1 MNEMARPTPSHGDA
15 TPGPTAS
22 WRAPLLALAAA
33 LAAWGVVFAPEV
45 AAAVR
50 VWESSTAYN
59 HCWLILPIAAWL
71 GWQRRARLAAIV
83 PAPSLLAALAVLP
96 LGLGWVLAERLGI
109 MEGRQLAA
117 LAIAIAVV
125 VAVLGLRFGR
135 AMAGPLAYL
144 VFLVPFG
151 EFATPALQRITAKM
165 IEFGLGFTGIPYY
178 VDDIVIEIPAGTFL
192 VAEACAGLRFL
203 IAAIAFGA
211 LYALVMF
218 RSPGRRLLVMV
229 LSVVVPIVANGMR
242 GFGLVML
249 GHYSGSAAAV
259 DADHV
264 LYGWVFFSIVLL
276 LLILAGLPFRQ
287 DAAPPASLPP
297 PRRPAVPRPAAAFGA
312 MAVVVAGGAAAGP
325 AALRA
330 LDAGGADA
338 PSVLSVQLDAPPG
351 CLAEPD
357 GTRLRCG
364 SLVVSARVVVFP
376 ARASWAAVVA
386 ERRRLAGGSDVD
398 TTFRFVL
405 PEGPAVWQARQ
416 SRSGG
421 VTAVATWLDGRPAG
435 EGLRD
440 RATQAWNAASGGGAL
455 PVVAGVSLRVEAGAS
470 PGERAEREVL
480 ERVLAAQSGELV
492 AQAVALSSR
501 R

>member
-1 MNEMARPTPSHGDA
+1 MNEMDRPVPAPPHA
-15 TPGPTAS
+15 TLAPAPS
-22 WRAPLLALAAA
+22 WRTPLLALAAA
-33 LAAWGVVFAPEV
+33 LAAWGVLFAPEV

-50 VWESSTAYN
+50 VWDSSTAYN

-109 MEGRQLAA
+109 MEGRQFAA
-117 LAIAIAVV
+117 LGIAIAMA

-151 EFATPALQRITAKM
+151 EFTTPALQRITARM
-165 IEFGLGFTGIPYY
+165 IEFGLGFTGIPHY

-203 IAAIAFGA
+203 IAAIAFGG

-218 RSPGRRLLVMV
+218 RSPGRRLLVML
-229 LSVVVPIVANGMR
+229 LSVVVPIVANGLR

-297 PRRPAVPRPAAAFGA
+297 PRRPAVPRPAMAFGA

-338 PSVLSVQLDAPPG
+338 PSVLSVQLDAPGRRQRRGHHLPRR
-351 CLAEPD
+351 AAR
-357 GTRLRCG
+357 GTG
-364 SLVVSARVVVFP
+364 SLAGAPVARRRHDGGGDLAGWP
-376 ARASWAAVVA
+376 PRGRRAARPRGPCLECGDGHGWAA
-386 ERRRLAGGSDVD
+386 GG
-398 TTFRFVL
+398 R
-405 PEGPAVWQARQ
+405 
-416 SRSGG
+416 GG
-421 VTAVATWLDGRPAG
+421 
-435 EGLRD
+435 
-440 RATQAWNAASGGGAL
+440 
-455 PVVAGVSLRVEAGAS
+455 VVAGGDGRVARRTYRARDAGTGA
-470 PGERAEREVL
+470 GRAI
-480 ERVLAAQSGELV
+480 G
-492 AQAVALSSR
+492 
-501 R
+501 